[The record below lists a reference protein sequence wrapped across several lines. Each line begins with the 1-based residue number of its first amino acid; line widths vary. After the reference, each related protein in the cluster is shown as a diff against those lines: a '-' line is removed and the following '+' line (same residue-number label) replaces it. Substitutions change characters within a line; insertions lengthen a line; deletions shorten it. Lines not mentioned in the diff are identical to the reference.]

1 MASWQAHKPADV
13 GSSPAAPFMANGG
26 VAQKEERGA
35 SNSVVAGSSPASPN
49 ADAACGKRDCG
60 TRTRRRPIRRCL
72 ASPEADKRL
81 EGDGLGLGSTP
92 GIRWRSRPDEG
103 YPVRLRASA

>member
-35 SNSVVAGSSPASPN
+35 SNSVVAGSSPAAPN
-49 ADAACGKRDCG
+49 AL
-60 TRTRRRPIRRCL
+60 RRNQYVFTLRRSLPPIL
-72 ASPEADKRL
+72 PAS
-81 EGDGLGLGSTP
+81 
-92 GIRWRSRPDEG
+92 I
-103 YPVRLRASA
+103 